1 MAAKIKQKKKIT
13 RAKIQRNKDQGQK
26 EIWRTSPR
34 DPRDLGITVV
44 SRKRRRTEK
53 ESMRIKEIKADFFF
67 LQVSVNGTGLC
78 SGVTEKVCIKVCI
91 QHLKRRENFHAHP
104 TEQTESRHSN

>member
-1 MAAKIKQKKKIT
+1 MAAKIKQKKKKIT

-34 DPRDLGITVV
+34 DPRDLGVTVV
-44 SRKRRRTEK
+44 SRKRRGTEK

-67 LQVSVNGTGLC
+67 SKLV
-78 SGVTEKVCIKVCI
+78 
-91 QHLKRRENFHAHP
+91 
-104 TEQTESRHSN
+104 